1 MMKFVIGFIF
11 LCLSSVDVSP
21 QKEDIV
27 VSVILKNVIGKSF
40 TFNQSDR
47 KDYLNDVIITYL
59 GKVETKNKSKYH
71 ILTWGRIWGPNR
83 HTTGTILLYD
93 YKKRY
98 FGKYVLGAINDLPV
112 KLDCNKLIFDNK
124 QKIDCDQSIMTTID
138 FETIPKDIFLKCN
151 GDQGDIYELSF

>member
-1 MMKFVIGFIF
+1 MKFVIGFIF

-98 FGKYVLGAINDLPV
+98 FGKYVLGSINDLPV
-112 KLDCNKLIFDNK
+112 KLDRNKLLFDNK
-124 QKIDCDQSIMTTID
+124 QKIDCDQSIIATID
-138 FETIPKDIFLKCN
+138 FETIPKDIFFKCN

>member
-1 MMKFVIGFIF
+1 MKFVIGFIF

-98 FGKYVLGAINDLPV
+98 FGKYVLGSINDLPV
-112 KLDCNKLIFDNK
+112 KLDRNKLLFDNK
-124 QKIDCDQSIMTTID
+124 QKIDCDQSIIATID

>member
-1 MMKFVIGFIF
+1 MKFVIGFIF
-11 LCLSSVDVSP
+11 FCLSSVNVSP

-40 TFNQSDR
+40 IFNLSDK

-59 GKVETKNKSKYH
+59 GEVETKDKSKYH

-98 FGKYVLGAINDLPV
+98 FGKYVLGSINDLPV
-112 KLDCNKLIFDNK
+112 KLDRNKLLFDNK
-124 QKIDCDQSIMTTID
+124 QKIDCDQSIIATID